1 MGKYLLLYVT
11 VFIAFCSKAQV
22 SYDGSLVEGYWGMP
36 LATSAGG
43 PATCNSGLRLNSLF
57 ATANDSSIC
66 LGIGG
71 TLQSGHQLLV
81 FIDSKTG
88 GETGGTFG
96 RAGAPAGL
104 LNLPPGTRF
113 DAGFTADYCLIIS
126 NNATTTNATVQLFSI
141 NSIGAVATLA
151 SVSAAGTT
159 LAPGCRFGLS
169 PAAADFTKGY
179 ELSLPRTLLGYNPP
193 LQAGVKFMA
202 MIVGD
207 DGSLSNQ
214 FLTHAD
220 ALATACFGKGTNGT
234 GIQFQNDA
242 AINPVGFNPSQSL
255 PIDFL
260 NVKAFQVGQAIKVY
274 WTSATEKDMLAY
286 QIERSTDA
294 LQYSTIGR
302 LSARGNTSGQTAYEY
317 ADVQPL
323 LGKSFYRVKAVDI
336 NGRSTYSAI
345 VKMQFGRVDNTL
357 TIYPNPVVDQIN
369 LQIIGLKP
377 DSYRMQVFNDLGQCL
392 IEKTIVYTGGYGLHQ
407 IPLLPNMKKGPYR
420 LLLRNR
426 TWFYKQNFLVQ

>member
-1 MGKYLLLYVT
+1 
-11 VFIAFCSKAQV
+11 
-22 SYDGSLVEGYWGMP
+22 
-36 LATSAGG
+36 
-43 PATCNSGLRLNSLF
+43 
-57 ATANDSSIC
+57 
-66 LGIGG
+66 
-71 TLQSGHQLLV
+71 
-81 FIDSKTG
+81 
-88 GETGGTFG
+88 
-96 RAGAPAGL
+96 
-104 LNLPPGTRF
+104 
-113 DAGFTADYCLIIS
+113 
-126 NNATTTNATVQLFSI
+126 
-141 NSIGAVATLA
+141 
-151 SVSAAGTT
+151 
-159 LAPGCRFGLS
+159 
-169 PAAADFTKGY
+169 
-179 ELSLPRTLLGYNPP
+179 
-193 LQAGVKFMA
+193 VKFMV

-234 GIQFQNDA
+234 GVQFQNDA

-302 LSARGNTSGQTAYEY
+302 LSARGNASGQTAYEY

-377 DSYRMQVFNDLGQCL
+377 DSYRLQVFNDVGQCL